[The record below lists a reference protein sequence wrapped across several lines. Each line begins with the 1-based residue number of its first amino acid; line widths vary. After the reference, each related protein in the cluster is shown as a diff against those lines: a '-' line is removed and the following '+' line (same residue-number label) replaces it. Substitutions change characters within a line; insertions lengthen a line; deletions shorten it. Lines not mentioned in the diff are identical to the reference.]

1 MSRFQFIADDYPEI
15 FELCSEAEKNKKTNV
30 DLSMLKARQAL
41 EKILSL
47 ADPDSLEDNLFDQ
60 INSLSGECSP
70 SEMENMHTL
79 RRLSNKAVHGE
90 TLSKKHVDEALK
102 ALLLSCC
109 WLYFKIDEKSC
120 PISIFLQDDRELVA
134 PYINSS
140 SESIDEIGN
149 TPKNSRDINPLA
161 FDNTFDEVENKEYN
175 VLDKDVFE
183 TQDEYEERIQQLP
196 PVHQGFG
203 MIDVK
208 QTDSYTHLA
217 FPRFS
222 LSKNEKIIGAD
233 IKAFAGKIEHET
245 DEDYDGEILAALKV
259 YQDKIYYDYSRVILK
274 SNEKELP
281 LIAFYW
287 KPFEYETESEF
298 KERIEHMPVLP
309 VGVCKP
315 IKQKYDMDKQIL
327 PFQVSCFNF
336 VHDIF
341 GNRELN
347 ISVERHQAKR
357 ICQEM
362 GLWRIYGEVKS
373 DINKCHIEAKTIGNG
388 EIRNSVNKNP
398 INKDSEEDKI
408 TNSNIDEK
416 QSAKEQ
422 YELGEIFYNS
432 ENYDEAEKWYQK
444 AADQGLADA
453 KEKLKKVKKS
463 SVAIAKATS
472 VVIDEK
478 QSAKEQ
484 YELGKK
490 FYDYKNYVDAVKYY
504 RIAADQGNMDAQYA
518 LGHCYYYGQ
527 GVVKDH
533 GEAVKWYQK
542 AADQGLADAKEKLKK
557 VKKSSVAIKKVS
569 SIAVEKASSI
579 IVDEKQSAKEQYEL
593 GKKFYNQKN
602 YVDAVKYYRIAAGQ
616 GIMDAQYSL
625 GYCYEFGQGVE
636 KDDKEAM
643 KWYQRAANQGYKHA
657 KEKLKAIEKSSSAID
672 EKYPGKD
679 QYELGKQCYQR
690 NNYREAVKWYW
701 EAAEAGNADA
711 QYELGCC
718 YNYGQGVLNNYGE
731 AVKWYRKAADQ
742 GNAFAQYSLGL
753 CYTNGKGVEQ
763 DQAEAA
769 KWYRKAAD
777 QGDEKAKEKLESLEK
792 NSSSSS
798 SGCFITTAVCQIFG
812 KPDDCYELTMF
823 RRFRD
828 TWLNKQPDG
837 KKLISEYY
845 AVAPDIVKKINDS
858 EYPDRVYQKIW
869 ELYLSPCL
877 HYLEE
882 GKYEE
887 CKKLYVEMVTQL
899 TAVYNFLNK

>member
-1 MSRFQFIADDYPEI
+1 M
-15 FELCSEAEKNKKTNV
+15 
-30 DLSMLKARQAL
+30 
-41 EKILSL
+41 
-47 ADPDSLEDNLFDQ
+47 
-60 INSLSGECSP
+60 
-70 SEMENMHTL
+70 
-79 RRLSNKAVHGE
+79 
-90 TLSKKHVDEALK
+90 
-102 ALLLSCC
+102 
-109 WLYFKIDEKSC
+109 
-120 PISIFLQDDRELVA
+120 
-134 PYINSS
+134 
-140 SESIDEIGN
+140 
-149 TPKNSRDINPLA
+149 
-161 FDNTFDEVENKEYN
+161 
-175 VLDKDVFE
+175 FE

-298 KERIEHMPVLP
+298 KERIEHLPILP

-315 IKQKYDMDKQIL
+315 IKQKYDMDKQLL

-373 DINKCHIEAKTIGNG
+373 DIYKCHIEAKTIGNG
-388 EIRNSVNKNP
+388 KIQNSVNKNP
-398 INKDSEEDKI
+398 INKDNEEDKI

-444 AADQGLADA
+444 AADQGLTDA

-557 VKKSSVAIKKVS
+557 IKKSSVAIKKTP
-569 SIAVEKASSI
+569 SIAVEKSSSI
-579 IVDEKQSAKEQYEL
+579 IIDGKQSAKEQYEL

-616 GIMDAQYSL
+616 GNMDAQYSL

-636 KDDKEAM
+636 KDPKKAVKWYRKAAEQGEPCAQNNLGHCYYNGDGVEKSYEEAV
-643 KWYQRAANQGYKHA
+643 KWYQRAANQGSERA
-657 KEKLKAIEKSSSAID
+657 REKLIAIEKSIKKQTAKKEYKI
-672 EKYPGKD
+672 GKKFYD
-679 QYELGKQCYQR
+679 HK
-690 NNYREAVKWYW
+690 NYVGAVRWYLI
-701 EAAEAGNADA
+701 AANKGNADA
-711 QYELGCC
+711 QYILGHC
-718 YNYGQGVLNNYGE
+718 YYYGKGLKEDKVE
-731 AVKWYRKAADQ
+731 AIKWYRKAADQ
-742 GNAFAQYSLGL
+742 GI
-753 CYTNGKGVEQ
+753 
-763 DQAEAA
+763 EAA
-769 KWYRKAAD
+769 KEKVGKIEKSARFPVSLHTKIEDWYQDEANLGNAEAQNHLGDNYFYGRGVMQNYAEAVKWYQKAAD
-777 QGDEKAKEKLESLEK
+777 QGYADAQCSLGDCYCLEYGIPQNYTEAAKLYRKAAEQGNKKAQKRLGECYEWGMGIEQSADKAEYWYNKAERQDSSPAQRESPRIAQSKPLAT
-792 NSSSSS
+792 SSASAKKIILKHHQKS
-798 SGCFITTAVCQIFG
+798 SGCFITTAVCQTFR

-823 RRFRD
+823 RSFRD
-828 TWLNKQPDG
+828 TWLTKQPDG

-845 AVAPDIVKKINDS
+845 AVAPDIVKKIDDS

-887 CKKLYVEMVTQL
+887 CKNLYVEMVTQL
-899 TAVYNFLNK
+899 KKYNC